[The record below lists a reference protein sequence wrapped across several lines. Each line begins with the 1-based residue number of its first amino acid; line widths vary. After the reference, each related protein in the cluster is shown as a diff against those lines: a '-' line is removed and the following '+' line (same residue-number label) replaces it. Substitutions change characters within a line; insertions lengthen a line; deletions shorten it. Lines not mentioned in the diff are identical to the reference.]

1 MQPMI
6 KSKALEVNLADY
18 HVDVAVDEKYL
29 ILQDIMSRYYG
40 LMDGFNTFLK
50 ELSHPYR
57 NWNFIV
63 AEARRYGLEYFHLL
77 DSHPNGP
84 EGFGLFVDIFLE
96 AIDSSPKVEVRA
108 EAADNLLLFL
118 QKAVRD
124 GKSGIDRFM
133 PVLDQAFE
141 KIGRYDGE
149 TFFLFVKSYYQL
161 NKLGEY
167 MLARSGEI
175 SAGFEAINS
184 LILKYFRTT
193 YAYWLGN
200 KDPARWFAEEA
211 GLSLSEEHKKEVAP
225 LFEDNSHQQIDALHQ
240 KLERIATSADLSSV
254 EVLRDCTEL
263 VGYGRIVEAYRRLPR
278 QLLNTGGKTGRGKE
292 WKVVF
297 LFHMMSISGLSMI
310 HEEVL
315 RDINRTVSWLIGHET
330 RMNIRKLL
338 QKTFA
343 ILATQTV
350 SYPATALN
358 CVLNM
363 GRGVFQ
369 TDQSDLI
376 NYFLDQ
382 VIEMGFQ
389 SPRISGVG
397 NDWQIRANSAH
408 IQNIRTWLELIE
420 LNPKWSTQL
429 LSVLIVHLA
438 LSGIFIKDT
447 DLFPRDVTRL
457 LNSDIGPVYNLI
469 KQLTRLFPVFFN
481 DIGAEG
487 QLRDISTQ
495 VDEITRRK
503 DRLIHFVRK
512 QSHVESSNQIIG
524 LLDAVWQFWATGSK
538 EGLQSHVPADVFEQ
552 IQESGE
558 LIDGAKQVVA
568 QLAAGGI
575 EVPGGLIRIGR
586 EQLRQRIDTAP
597 GVRKIDKE
605 RVLLLADF
613 YKLVCQKYNFDAVEL
628 NSYISQ
634 LSTEAIPDLSRLKMS
649 LEEPDL
655 KKKLFQLLDYL
666 KQLKSI
672 ILSPDAYE
680 VREDIY
686 KKRHI
691 TIDIPSMYGSYHE
704 MKFDALGLTFRI
716 ESVVNVLFEEL
727 VENIDL
733 SLITKA
739 TFYSIYA
746 RIRLFDKA
754 LRLDG
759 ISSVEIERQL
769 DLLAHSLEIKGFS
782 FTQYLDIFKGFTVAV
797 RNIIND
803 YFHNVHEQNL
813 ARILENLPVEQI
825 AAKYLPQDGD
835 RSQGREKLVHRVSE
849 IFFRDRIAL
858 SLGLQQLDRFIS
870 RILHILYQQA
880 DKLPKD
886 KLHQLLIYD
895 PENAL
900 TAIHQPN
907 NRVSDLIFLGNKGL
921 NLLYLRNLGLPVPP
935 GFIITTEVFRCRE
948 MMESYPPAEKN
959 FRERIA
965 RQISGLEEST
975 GKAFGDPRNP
985 LLLSVRSG
993 SSISQPGMMDT
1004 FLNVGMNNEI
1014 VAGLAARSGNE
1025 WFAWDNYRRFLQCY
1039 GMIFGLERDEFDAI
1053 ISELKRRVGIDYK
1066 RDFTGA
1072 QMKKAALTYKRL
1084 IQDSGIHIFE
1094 DSFEQLYHTI
1104 KYVFDSWESDKARTY
1119 RKIMGISDDWG
1130 TAVTVQSM
1138 VFGNLS
1144 ESSGSGVVFTHSP
1157 RQPGGSPHLW
1167 GDFTLGNQGEDV
1179 VAGLVITLP
1188 ISINQQ
1194 DIEMRQTDVTLES
1207 HFPEI
1212 YNALQQ
1218 WSSYLIYEKGWTPQE
1233 MEFTFESPSLDHLY
1247 ILQCRDMVMRERKK
1261 VPRFDLDQVTEDQY
1275 LGHGIGIGGG
1285 AMSGRVVFSLEEIDH
1300 WRASEPQTNVIL
1312 IRSDTVPDDI
1322 RQIYAADGL
1331 LTARGG
1337 VTSHASVVAHR
1348 LGKTCVV
1355 GCGDLLC
1362 DEKARNC
1369 KLKGMVIQSGEFI
1382 SIDGQE
1388 GSVYLGKLKINK
1400 NEL

>member
-1 MQPMI
+1 M

-57 NWNFIV
+57 NWSFIV

-77 DSHPNGP
+77 DNHPNGP
-84 EGFGLFVDIFLE
+84 QGARLFVDIFFE
-96 AIDSSPKVEVRA
+96 AIDSGRNLEVRA
-108 EAADNLLLFL
+108 EAVDNLLLFL
-118 QKAVRD
+118 QKTIRD
-124 GKSGIDRFM
+124 SKSGIDRFM
-133 PVLDQAFE
+133 PALNQAFDR
-141 KIGRYDGE
+141 IGGYEGE
-149 TFFLFVKSYYQL
+149 TFFLFVKSFYQL

-167 MLARSGEI
+167 TQARVAEI
-175 SAGFEAINS
+175 SGGCEAINS
-184 LILKYFRTT
+184 LMLKYFRTA
-193 YAYWLGN
+193 YAYWLCN
-200 KDPARWFAEEA
+200 KDPVQWFTEEA
-211 GLSLSEEHKKEVAP
+211 GLSLSEDHKARVSP
-225 LFEDNSHQQIDALHQ
+225 LFEEISHQQINTLDR
-240 KLERIATSADLSSV
+240 KLSRLADSGDLSSSTI
-254 EVLRDCTEL
+254 LTDCLKL
-263 VGYGRIVEAYRRLPR
+263 VGYGRIVEAYRRLP
-278 QLLNTGGKTGRGKE
+278 LELFTAGGKTGRGNE

-297 LFHMMSISGLSMI
+297 LFHMMSLSGLSMI

-315 RDINRTVSWLIGHET
+315 RDINRTVSWLIEHET

-363 GRGVFQ
+363 GRGVFK
-369 TDQSDLI
+369 TDQGDLI
-376 NYFLDQ
+376 HYFVDQ
-382 VIEMGFQ
+382 VVEMGFQ
-389 SPRISGVG
+389 APRISGVG
-397 NDWQIRANSAH
+397 SDWQIKANSAH
-408 IQNIRTWLELIE
+408 IQNIRSWLELIE
-420 LNPKWSTQL
+420 LNPKWSTRL
-429 LSVLIVHLA
+429 ISVLIIHLA
-438 LSGIFIKDT
+438 LSGVFIKDT
-447 DLFPRDVTRL
+447 DLFPRDITRV

-495 VDEITRRK
+495 VDEITHRK

-512 QSHVESSNQIIG
+512 QSHVESSNKIID
-524 LLDAVWQFWATGSK
+524 LLDAVWGFWATGNK
-538 EGLQSHVPADVFEQ
+538 DGLEEYVPPDVFEQ
-552 IQESGE
+552 VNTQGIY
-558 LIDGAKQVVA
+558 IDGVNRVVA
-568 QLAAGGI
+568 HLGREGI
-575 EVPGGLIRIGR
+575 QVPEGLIRIDR
-586 EQLRQRIDTAP
+586 DELRKKVDRAP
-597 GVRKIDKE
+597 GVEKIDKE
-605 RVLLLADF
+605 RVCLLAGF
-613 YKLVCQKYNFDAVEL
+613 YKLLQQKYNFESVEL
-628 NSYISQ
+628 NTYISQ
-634 LSTEAIPDLSRLKMS
+634 LSTEAIPDLNRLKTS

-655 KKKLFQLLDYL
+655 KKKLFKLLDYL

-672 ILSPDAYE
+672 ILSAERYE

-716 ESVVNVLFEEL
+716 ESLVNVLFEEL
-727 VENIDL
+727 IEGMDL

-754 LRLDG
+754 LRLEG

-782 FTQYLDIFKGFTVAV
+782 FTQYLDIFKGFAAAV
-797 RNIIND
+797 KNIIND
-803 YFHNVHEQNL
+803 YFHNVHEPNL
-813 ARILENLPVEQI
+813 ARILESLPVDRI
-825 AAKYLPQDGD
+825 SAKYLPKGGD
-835 RSQGREKLVHRVSE
+835 EPVGSEKLVHRVSE

-858 SLGLQQLDRFIS
+858 SLGLQQLDRFLS

-900 TAIHQPN
+900 TSIQQPN
-907 NRVSDLIFLGNKGL
+907 NRVTDLIYLGNKGL
-921 NLLYLRNLGLPVPP
+921 NLLYLQNLGLPVPP

-948 MMESYPPAEKN
+948 MMESYQPAEEN
-959 FRERIA
+959 FKERIA
-965 RQISGLEEST
+965 RQIGALEQHT
-975 GKAFGDPRNP
+975 GKSFGSPSNP

-1004 FLNVGMNNEI
+1004 FLNVGMNAEI
-1014 VAGLAARSGNE
+1014 VSGLADRSGNE

-1039 GMIFGLERDEFDAI
+1039 GMVFGLERDEFDAI
-1053 ISELKRRVGIDYK
+1053 ISELKRRVGVAYK
-1066 RDFTGA
+1066 REFTGP
-1072 QMKKAALTYKRL
+1072 QMKKVALTYKHL

-1094 DSFEQLYHTI
+1094 DPYEQLYQTI
-1104 KYVFDSWESDKARTY
+1104 KAVFDSWESDKARTY

-1130 TAVTVQSM
+1130 TAATVQSM

-1144 ESSGSGVVFTHSP
+1144 ESSGTGVVFTHSP
-1157 RQPGGSPHLW
+1157 RQPGGTLHLW

-1207 HFPEI
+1207 HFPDI
-1212 YNALQQ
+1212 YNALKQ

-1233 MEFTFESPSLDHLY
+1233 MEFTFESPSLEDLH
-1247 ILQCRDMVMRERKK
+1247 ILQCRDMAMRERKK
-1261 VPRFDLDQVTEDQY
+1261 VPRFDLTDPVEERY

-1285 AMSGRVVFSLEEIDH
+1285 AMTGRVVFSLEEIDR
-1300 WRASEPQTNVIL
+1300 WRSREPHTSLIL
-1312 IRSDTVPDDI
+1312 VRSDTVPDDI
-1322 RQIYAADGL
+1322 REIYAADGL

-1355 GCGDLLC
+1355 GCGDMIC

-1369 KLKGMVIQSGEFI
+1369 KLKGIVVKSGEFI

-1388 GSVYLGKLKINK
+1388 GSVYSGKLHINRV
-1400 NEL
+1400 

>member
-1 MQPMI
+1 MI

-77 DSHPNGP
+77 DDHPNGP
-84 EGFGLFVDIFLE
+84 EGAGLFVDIFFE
-96 AIDSSPKVEVRA
+96 AIDTSRKVEVQA
-108 EAADNLLLFL
+108 EAVDNLLLFL
-118 QKAVRD
+118 QKAIRESR
-124 GKSGIDRFM
+124 SGIDRFM
-133 PVLDQAFE
+133 PVLNGAFE
-141 KIGRYDGE
+141 KIGSYDDE

-161 NKLGEY
+161 NKLGEF
-167 MLARSGEI
+167 LLERTADS
-175 SAGFEAINS
+175 SDGFGAINS
-184 LILKYFRTT
+184 LMRKYFHTT
-193 YAYWLGN
+193 YSYWRSQ
-200 KDPARWFAEEA
+200 KDPVQWFADDA
-211 GLSLSEEHKKEVAP
+211 GLSLSGEHMTKVAP
-225 LFEDNSHQQIDALHQ
+225 LFEEISHRRIVASDR
-240 KLERIATSADLSSV
+240 KLSRLDKSVDDATSAFLTKCLNLD
-254 EVLRDCTEL
+254 
-263 VGYGRIVEAYRRLPR
+263 GYGRMVESYRRLPHALFSAGDKIR
-278 QLLNTGGKTGRGKE
+278 RGNE

-297 LFHMMSISGLSMI
+297 LFHIMSISGLSMI

-315 RDINRTVSWLIGHET
+315 RDINRTVSWLIEHET

-363 GRGVFQ
+363 GRGVFRTDQ
-369 TDQSDLI
+369 TDLI
-376 NYFLDQ
+376 QTFVDQ
-382 VIEMGFQ
+382 VVDLGFQ
-389 SPRISGVG
+389 TPRISGVG
-397 NDWQIRANSAH
+397 SDWQIVANSAH
-408 IQNIRTWLELIE
+408 IQNIRSWLELIE
-420 LNPKWSTQL
+420 LNPKWSVRL
-429 LSVLIVHLA
+429 ISVLIVHLA

-457 LNSDIGPVYNLI
+457 LNSDIGPVYNLV
-469 KQLTRLFPVFFN
+469 KQLTRLFPVYFN

-495 VDEITRRK
+495 LDEITHRK

-512 QSHVESSNQIIG
+512 QSHVESSNQMVD
-524 LLDAVWQFWATGSK
+524 LLDAVWNFWATRSKQDLQRHVPPDIFSQIETGGVYIDGVNRVVTHLVK
-538 EGLQSHVPADVFEQ
+538 EG
-552 IQESGE
+552 IE
-558 LIDGAKQVVA
+558 LPDGLV
-568 QLAAGGI
+568 
-575 EVPGGLIRIGR
+575 RMSR
-586 EQLRQRIDTAP
+586 EQLQKRIETTP
-597 GVRKIDKE
+597 GVSPIDKE
-605 RVLLLADF
+605 RILLLASF
-613 YKLVCQKYNFDAVEL
+613 YKLIRQKYNVDAVEL
-628 NSYISQ
+628 NGYISQ
-634 LSTEAIPDLSRLKMS
+634 LSTEAIPDLNRLKAS

-655 KKKLFQLLDYL
+655 KKKLFKLLDYL

-672 ILSPDAYE
+672 ILSQDSYE

-704 MKFDALGLTFRI
+704 MKFDALGLTYRI
-716 ESVVNVLFEEL
+716 ESLVNVLLEEL
-727 VENIDL
+727 IETIDL

-769 DLLAHSLEIKGFS
+769 DLLAHSLEVKSFS

-797 RNIIND
+797 KNIIND

-813 ARILENLPVEQI
+813 THILENLPVDRI
-825 AAKYLPQDGD
+825 SAKFLPKGD
-835 RSQGREKLVHRVSE
+835 EATMGSEKRIHRVSE

-858 SLGLQQLDRFIS
+858 SLGLQQLDRFLS
-870 RILHILYQQA
+870 RILKILYQQA

-886 KLHQLLIYD
+886 KLFQLLIYD
-895 PENAL
+895 PENAV

-907 NRVSDLIFLGNKGL
+907 NRVSDLIYLGNKGL
-921 NLLYLRNLGLPVPP
+921 NLLYLQNLGLPVPP

-948 MMESYPPAEKN
+948 MMESYSPAEEN
-959 FRERIA
+959 FRERIT
-965 RQISGLEEST
+965 RHIFTMEQMT
-975 GKAFGDPRNP
+975 GKSFGSSRNP

-1014 VAGLAARSGNE
+1014 VSGLVARSGNE

-1039 GMIFGLERDEFDAI
+1039 GMVFGLERDEFDAI
-1053 ISELKRRVGIDYK
+1053 ISELKRRVGVAYK
-1066 RDFTGA
+1066 REFTGA
-1072 QMKKAALTYKRL
+1072 QMKKVALTYKRL
-1084 IQDSGIHIFE
+1084 LQDSGVHIFE
-1094 DSFEQLYHTI
+1094 DPYEQLYHAI
-1104 KYVFDSWESDKARTY
+1104 KAVFDSWESNKACTY

-1157 RQPGGSPHLW
+1157 REPSGSLDLW

-1207 HFPEI
+1207 HFPDI
-1212 YNALQQ
+1212 YNALKQ
-1218 WSSYLIYEKGWTPQE
+1218 WSNYLIYEKGWTPQE
-1233 MEFTFESPSLDHLY
+1233 MEFTFESPSTEDLF
-1247 ILQCRDMVMRERKK
+1247 ILQCRDMSMRERKK
-1261 VPRFDLDQVTEDQY
+1261 VPQFDLVGIAEERY

-1285 AMSGRVVFSLEEIDH
+1285 AMTGRVVFSLEEIDQ
-1300 WRASEPQTNVIL
+1300 WRTREPQTSLIL

-1322 RQIYAADGL
+1322 REIHAADGL

-1355 GCGDLLC
+1355 GCGDLIC
-1362 DEKARNC
+1362 DEKARSC
-1369 KLKGMVIQSGEFI
+1369 KLRGLVVKSGEFI
-1382 SIDGQE
+1382 SIDGRE
-1388 GSVYLGKLKINK
+1388 GSVYSGKLKIEK
-1400 NEL
+1400 A

>member
-1 MQPMI
+1 MI

-57 NWNFIV
+57 NWSFIV

-77 DSHPNGP
+77 DNHPNGP
-84 EGFGLFVDIFLE
+84 EGARLFIEIFIE
-96 AIDSSPKVEVRA
+96 AIDSSRKLEVRA
-108 EAADNLLLFL
+108 EAVDNLLLFL
-118 QKAVRD
+118 QKTLRD
-124 GKSGIDRFM
+124 SKSGVDRFM
-133 PVLDQAFE
+133 PALNQAFE
-141 KIGRYDGE
+141 AIHDYEGE
-149 TFFLFVKSYYQL
+149 SFFLFVKSFYQL

-167 MLARSGEI
+167 TLARADEI
-175 SAGFEAINS
+175 TGGFEAINS
-184 LILKYFRTT
+184 LMLKYFRTA

-200 KDPARWFAEEA
+200 KDPVQWFTEEA
-211 GLSLSEEHKKEVAP
+211 GLSLSADHKANVAP
-225 LFEDNSHQQIDALHQ
+225 LFDEISHQRINDLGGKLTQMAESVDLASNAL
-240 KLERIATSADLSSV
+240 LT
-254 EVLRDCTEL
+254 DCLQL
-263 VGYGRIVEAYRRLPR
+263 VGYGRIVEAYRRLP
-278 QLLNTGGKTGRGKE
+278 LALFNAGGKTGRGNE

-297 LFHMMSISGLSMI
+297 LFHMMSLSGLSMI
-310 HEEVL
+310 HEELL
-315 RDINRTVSWLIGHET
+315 RDINRTVSWLIEHET

-343 ILATQTV
+343 ILATQTI
-350 SYPATALN
+350 SFPATALN

-363 GRGVFQ
+363 GRGVFR
-369 TDQSDLI
+369 TDQNDLI
-376 NYFLDQ
+376 HYFVDQ
-382 VIEMGFQ
+382 VVEMGFQ
-389 SPRISGVG
+389 APRISGVG
-397 NDWQIRANSAH
+397 SDWQIRANSAH
-408 IQNIRTWLELIE
+408 IQNIRNWLELIE
-420 LNPKWSTQL
+420 LNPKWSTRL
-429 LSVLIVHLA
+429 ISVLIVHLS

-447 DLFPRDVTRL
+447 DLFPRDITRL
-457 LNSDIGPVYNLI
+457 LNSDIGPVYHLV
-469 KQLTRLFPVFFN
+469 KQLARLFPVFFN

-495 VDEITRRK
+495 VDEITHRK
-503 DRLIHFVRK
+503 ELLIHFVRK
-512 QSHVESSNQIIG
+512 QSHVESSNKIID
-524 LLDAVWQFWATGSK
+524 LIDAVWEYWATGSK
-538 EGLQSHVPADVFEQ
+538 DGLEAHVPADVFEQ
-552 IQESGE
+552 IEPAGIY
-558 LIDGAKQVVA
+558 IDGVKAVVA
-568 QLAAGGI
+568 HLVREGVR
-575 EVPGGLIRIGR
+575 VPEGLIHIGSDTLK
-586 EQLRQRIDTAP
+586 ERIDLAP
-597 GVRKIDKE
+597 GVEKIDKR
-605 RVLLLADF
+605 RVYLLAEF
-613 YKLVCQKYNFDAVEL
+613 YKLLQQKYNFESVEL

-634 LSTEAIPDLSRLKMS
+634 LSTEAIPDLDRLKRS
-649 LEEPDL
+649 LQEPDL

-666 KQLKSI
+666 KQLKAI
-672 ILSPDAYE
+672 ILSEEKYAI
-680 VREDIY
+680 REDIY

-716 ESVVNVLFEEL
+716 ESMVNVLLEEL
-727 VENIDL
+727 IEGIDL

-754 LRLDG
+754 LRLEG

-782 FTQYLDIFKGFTVAV
+782 FTQYLDIFKGFAVAV
-797 RNIIND
+797 KNIIND
-803 YFHNVHEQNL
+803 YFHNVHEPNL
-813 ARILENLPVEQI
+813 ARILESLPVDRI
-825 AAKYLPQDGD
+825 LAKYLPKGD
-835 RSQGREKLVHRVSE
+835 DEQVSGEKLVHRVSE

-858 SLGLQQLDRFIS
+858 SLGLQQLDRFLS
-870 RILHILYQQA
+870 RILHTLYQQA

-886 KLHQLLIYD
+886 KLVQLLIYD

-900 TAIHQPN
+900 TSIHQPN
-907 NRVSDLIFLGNKGL
+907 NRVTDLIYLGNKGL
-921 NLLYLRNLGLPVPP
+921 NLLYLQNLGLPVPP

-948 MMESYPPAEKN
+948 MMESYQPAEEN

-965 RQISGLEEST
+965 LQINALERIT
-975 GKAFGDPRNP
+975 GKSFGSPSNP

-1004 FLNVGMNNEI
+1004 FLNVGMNAEI
-1014 VAGLAARSGNE
+1014 VSGLAARSGNE

-1039 GMIFGLERDEFDAI
+1039 GMVFGLERDEFDAI
-1053 ISELKRRVGIDYK
+1053 ISELKRRVGIAYK
-1066 RDFTGA
+1066 REFTGL
-1072 QMKKAALTYKRL
+1072 QMKKVALTYKHL
-1084 IQDSGIHIFE
+1084 IQDSGIHIF
-1094 DSFEQLYHTI
+1094 DDPYEQLYQTI
-1104 KYVFDSWESDKARTY
+1104 KAVFDSWESDKACTY

-1130 TAVTVQSM
+1130 TAATVQSM

-1144 ESSGSGVVFTHSP
+1144 ESSGTGVVFTHSP
-1157 RQPGGSPHLW
+1157 RQPGESLHLW

-1179 VAGLVITLP
+1179 VSGLVITLP

-1207 HFPEI
+1207 HFPGI
-1212 YNALQQ
+1212 YDALQQ
-1218 WSSYLIYEKGWTPQE
+1218 WAGYLIYEKGWTPQE
-1233 MEFTFESPSLDHLY
+1233 MEFTFESPSVDDLF
-1247 ILQCRDMVMRERKK
+1247 ILQCRDMAMRERKK
-1261 VPRFDLDQVTEDQY
+1261 VPQFDLTEGFEERY

-1285 AMSGRVVFSLEEIDH
+1285 AMSGRAVFSLEEIDR
-1300 WRASEPQTNVIL
+1300 WRSLEPQTNLIL

-1322 RQIYAADGL
+1322 REIYAADGL

-1355 GCGDLLC
+1355 GCGDMIC
-1362 DEKARNC
+1362 DERARSC
-1369 KLKGMVIQSGEFI
+1369 KLKEIVVKSGEFI

-1388 GSVYLGKLKINK
+1388 GSVFSGQLKINQI
-1400 NEL
+1400 

>member
-77 DSHPNGP
+77 DNHPSGP
-84 EGFGLFVDIFLE
+84 EGAGLFVDIFLE

-124 GKSGIDRFM
+124 SKSGIDRFM

-141 KIGRYDGE
+141 KIGSYDGE

-167 MLARSGEI
+167 LLARSEEV
-175 SAGFEAINS
+175 STGFEAINA
-184 LILKYFRTT
+184 LMLTYFRTT
-193 YAYWLGN
+193 YAYWLGK
-200 KDPARWFAEEA
+200 KDPVHWFTEEA
-211 GLSLSEEHKKEVAP
+211 GLSLSEEHKKQVAP
-225 LFEDNSHQQIDALHQ
+225 LFEDISHQQIEARRR
-240 KLERIATSADLSSV
+240 KLEKIAASAVPSAAG
-254 EVLRDCTEL
+254 VLKDCTEL
-263 VGYGRIVEAYRRLPR
+263 VGYGRIVETYRRLPQ
-278 QLLNTGGKTGRGKE
+278 QLLNTGGQTGSGKE

-315 RDINRTVSWLIGHET
+315 RDINRTVSWLIEHET

-343 ILATQTV
+343 ILSTQTA

-376 NYFLDQ
+376 HYFLDQ
-382 VIEMGFQ
+382 VVEMGFQ
-389 SPRISGVG
+389 APRISGVG

-420 LNPKWSTQL
+420 LNPKWSTHL
-429 LSVLIVHLA
+429 ISVLIVHLA

-457 LNSDIGPVYNLI
+457 LNSDIGPVYNLV
-469 KQLTRLFPVFFN
+469 KQLARLFPVFFN

-512 QSHVESSNQIIG
+512 QSHVESSNQIVG
-524 LLDAVWQFWATGSK
+524 LLDAVWQFWTTGSK
-538 EGLQSHVPADVFEQ
+538 DGLESHVPVDVYEQ
-552 IQESGE
+552 IHEKGE
-558 LIDGAKQVVA
+558 LIDGAKQLVA
-568 QLAAGGI
+568 HLAAEGI
-575 EVPGGLIRIGR
+575 TVPGGLIRIGR
-586 EQLRQRIDTAP
+586 EQLRQQIDTAP
-597 GVRKIDKE
+597 GVPQIDKE

-613 YKLVCQKYNFDAVEL
+613 YKLVRQKYSFDAVEL
-628 NSYISQ
+628 NNYISQ
-634 LSTEAIPDLSRLKMS
+634 LSTEAIPDLNRLKMS

-672 ILSPDAYE
+672 ILSADAYE

-716 ESVVNVLFEEL
+716 ESLVNVLFEEL

-813 ARILENLPVEQI
+813 ARILESLPVEQI
-825 AAKYLPQDGD
+825 AARYLPRDGD
-835 RSQGREKLVHRVSE
+835 QSQSSKKLIHRVSE

-858 SLGLQQLDRFIS
+858 SLGLQQLDRFLS

-907 NRVSDLIFLGNKGL
+907 NRVSDLIYLGNKGL

-965 RQISGLEEST
+965 RQISALEGST

-1014 VAGLAARSGNE
+1014 VSGLAARSGNE

-1053 ISELKRRVGIDYK
+1053 ISELKRRVGVDYK

-1072 QMKKAALTYKRL
+1072 QMKKTALTYKRL
-1084 IQDSGIHIFE
+1084 LQDSGIHIFE
-1094 DSFEQLYHTI
+1094 DPFEQLYHTI

-1144 ESSGSGVVFTHSP
+1144 ESSGTGVVFTHSP
-1157 RQPGGSPHLW
+1157 RQPGGSLHLW

-1233 MEFTFESPSLDHLY
+1233 MEFTFESPALDDLY
-1247 ILQCRDMVMRERKK
+1247 ILQCRDMAMRERKK
-1261 VPRFDLDQVTEDQY
+1261 VPRFDLDKVAEDQY

-1285 AMSGRVVFSLEEIDH
+1285 AMTGRVVFSLEEIDH
-1300 WRASEPQTNVIL
+1300 WRACEPQASLIL

-1322 RQIYAADGL
+1322 RQIHAADGL

-1362 DEKARNC
+1362 DEKGRSC
-1369 KLKGMVIQSGEFI
+1369 RLKDTVIQSGEFI

-1388 GSVYLGKLKINK
+1388 GSVYLGKLPINK
-1400 NEL
+1400 K

>member
-1 MQPMI
+1 MI

-29 ILQDIMSRYYG
+29 ILQDIMSKYYG

-57 NWNFIV
+57 NWDFIV

-77 DSHPNGP
+77 DSHPSGP
-84 EGFGLFVDIFLE
+84 EGVRLFVDIFLQ
-96 AIDSSPKVEVRA
+96 AIDSGRKQEVRA
-108 EAADNLLLFL
+108 EAVDNLLLFL
-118 QKAVRD
+118 QKVLRD
-124 GKSGIDRFM
+124 SKSGVDRFM
-133 PVLDQAFE
+133 PVLNQAFE
-141 KIGRYDGE
+141 KIGSYDGE
-149 TFFLFVKSYYQL
+149 MFFLFVKSYYQL
-161 NKLGEY
+161 NKLGECV
-167 MLARSGEI
+167 LSRAAEI
-175 SAGFEAINS
+175 SGGFEAINS
-184 LILKYFRTT
+184 LMLKYFRTA
-193 YAYWLGN
+193 YSYWLCK
-200 KDPARWFAEEA
+200 KDPVQWFTHEA
-211 GLSLSEEHKKEVAP
+211 GLSLSEDHKQKVTP
-225 LFEDNSHQQIDALHQ
+225 YFDTISHQRIDALSR
-240 KLERIATSADLSSV
+240 KLASIAESTDLSSSAA
-254 EVLRDCTEL
+254 LTACLQL
-263 VGYGRIVEAYRRLPR
+263 VGYGRVVETYRRLPNE
-278 QLLNTGGKTGRGKE
+278 LFNAGGKTGRGKE

-315 RDINRTVSWLIGHET
+315 RDINRTVSWLIENET

-363 GRGVFQ
+363 GRGVFR
-369 TDQSDLI
+369 TDQNDLI
-376 NYFLDQ
+376 NYFVDQ
-382 VIEMGFQ
+382 VVELGFQ
-389 SPRISGVG
+389 APRISGVG
-397 NDWQIRANSAH
+397 TDWQIQANSAH
-408 IQNIRTWLELIE
+408 IQNIRSWLELIE
-420 LNPKWSTQL
+420 LHPKWSTRL
-429 LSVLIVHLA
+429 ISVLIVHLA

-457 LNSDIGPVYNLI
+457 LNSDIGPVYNLV
-469 KQLTRLFPVFFN
+469 KQLARLFPVFFN

-495 VDEITRRK
+495 VDEICHRK

-512 QSHVESSNQIIG
+512 QSHVESSNRIID
-524 LLDAVWQFWATGSK
+524 LLDAVWAFWATGNRDVLEK
-538 EGLQSHVPADVFEQ
+538 HVPADVYGQ
-552 IQESGE
+552 IDSRGIY
-558 LIDGAKQVVA
+558 IDGVNRVVSH
-568 QLAAGGI
+568 LISEGT
-575 EVPGGLIRIGR
+575 EVPEGLIRISST
-586 EQLRQRIDTAP
+586 ELRQRIDLAP
-597 GVRKIDKE
+597 EGDAIDKD
-605 RVLLLADF
+605 RVYLLAQF
-613 YKLVCQKYNFDAVEL
+613 YQLIRQKYKFDAVEL

-634 LSTEAIPDLSRLKMS
+634 LSTEAIPDLNRLKSS

-655 KKKLFQLLDYL
+655 KKKLFKLLDYL
-666 KQLKSI
+666 KQLKAI
-672 ILSPDAYE
+672 ILSPNEYE

-716 ESVVNVLFEEL
+716 ESLVNVLLEEL
-727 VENIDL
+727 IERIDL

-754 LRLDG
+754 LRLEG
-759 ISSVEIERQL
+759 IASVEIERQL

-782 FTQYLDIFKGFTVAV
+782 FTQYLDIFKGFAVAV
-797 RNIIND
+797 KNIIND
-803 YFHNVHEQNL
+803 YFHNVHEKNL
-813 ARILENLPVEQI
+813 AGILGTLPSDLLLN
-825 AAKYLPQDGD
+825 KYLPKEGGELL
-835 RSQGREKLVHRVSE
+835 SGEKLVHRVSE

-858 SLGLQQLDRFIS
+858 SLGLQQLDRFLS

-886 KLHQLLIYD
+886 KLYDLLIYD
-895 PENAL
+895 PENAV
-900 TAIHQPN
+900 TSIHQPN
-907 NRVSDLIFLGNKGL
+907 HRVTDLIYLGNKGL

-948 MMESYPPAEKN
+948 MMASYPPAEEN

-965 RQISGLEEST
+965 RHISRIEQMT
-975 GKAFGDPRNP
+975 GKSFGDPRNP
-985 LLLSVRSG
+985 LLLSIRSG

-1004 FLNVGMNNEI
+1004 FLNVGMNKKI
-1014 VAGLAARSGNE
+1014 VTGLAHRSGNE

-1039 GMIFGLERDEFDAI
+1039 GMVFGLERDEFDAI
-1053 ISELKRRVGIDYK
+1053 ISELKRRVGVAYK
-1066 RDFTGA
+1066 REFTGP
-1072 QMKKAALTYKRL
+1072 QMKKVALTYKRL
-1084 IQDSGIHIFE
+1084 LQDSGIHIFE
-1094 DSFEQLYHTI
+1094 DPYEQLYNTI
-1104 KYVFDSWESDKARTY
+1104 KYVFDSWESDKACTY

-1138 VFGNLS
+1138 VFGNLT
-1144 ESSGSGVVFTHSP
+1144 ESSGTGVVFTHSP
-1157 RQPGGSPHLW
+1157 RDPGGSPHLW

-1188 ISINQQ
+1188 ITINQQ
-1194 DIEMRQTDVTLES
+1194 DIEMRETDMTLES

-1212 YNALQQ
+1212 YNALKQ
-1218 WSSYLIYEKGWTPQE
+1218 WSDYLIYEKGWTPQE
-1233 MEFTFESPSLDHLY
+1233 MEFTFESPSFDDLF
-1247 ILQCRDMVMRERKK
+1247 ILQCRDMAMRERKK
-1261 VPRFDLDQVTEDQY
+1261 VPRFDLNEDAEDHY

-1285 AMSGRVVFSLEEIDH
+1285 AMTGRAVFSLDEIDR
-1300 WRASEPQTNVIL
+1300 WRTREPQTSLIL

-1322 RQIYAADGL
+1322 REIHAADGL

-1355 GCGDLLC
+1355 GCGDLMC
-1362 DEKARNC
+1362 DEKARSC
-1369 KLKGMVIQSGEFI
+1369 KLKSTVVKSGDFI

-1388 GSVYLGKLKINK
+1388 GSVYSGKIKISK
-1400 NEL
+1400 G